1 METTINSILGLLYEH
16 RYIFSFLAGLVE
28 GAYSF
33 VLLGVLLKFGYF
45 NFWYL
50 TCLMILGY
58 FLNSIIYYLL
68 GYWGGEKII
77 DKFIKRFRITRKLLD
92 KIEIHFK
99 KHNIKTIF
107 ITRILYGISIPVL
120 LIAGA
125 FKMKKKD
132 FLIASFFASIVWV
145 LIVLVVGYGLGTG
158 YEVIGTAVKKIAE
171 GLTII
176 AIIILVL
183 LSILIIYWLKKIT
196 KLKFIKNLENHKFAF
211 FRKIG
216 KVINNGKNK

>member
-1 METTINSILGLLYEH
+1 METTVNSILGLLYEH
-16 RYIFSFLAGLVE
+16 RYIFSFLAGFVE

-50 TCLMILGY
+50 ICLMILGY

-99 KHNIKTIF
+99 KHNIKIIF

-196 KLKFIKNLENHKFAF
+196 KLKFIKNLENNKFAF